1 MRDCTLEEY
10 VHDLIHYVTDNL
22 DERYS
27 EKMKLELLATIFS
40 KYVAFNDYNGSEN
53 QKTIIEDY
61 ISSLIHRILYGL
73 DRQYSAEMRLEL
85 ASLVLWILFSKR
97 ELNENNNY
105 GK

>member
-97 ELNENNNY
+97 ELNEYNDY

>member
-10 VHDLIHYVTDNL
+10 VHDLIHYITDNL

-27 EKMKLELLATIFS
+27 EKMKLELLETVFS

-61 ISSLIHRILYGL
+61 VSSLIHRILYGL

-97 ELNENNNY
+97 GLKEYNDY
-105 GK
+105 RK

>member
-10 VHDLIHYVTDNL
+10 VHDLIHCITDNL

-27 EKMKLELLATIFS
+27 EKMKLELLETVFS
-40 KYVAFNDYNGSEN
+40 KYVVFNDYNGIEN

-73 DRQYSAEMRLEL
+73 DRQYSMEMRLEL
-85 ASLVLWILFSKR
+85 ASLVLWVLFSKR
-97 ELNENNNY
+97 ELKEYNDY